1 MSDHLS
7 ENLFEQDTQTPVLLP
22 EQTDPLVPDD
32 AFTRYEESLDD
43 RPDATDLI
51 VAPEE
56 PPPLGRGWAY
66 DFVNHQFVQSPGQHG
81 PLATHGTGTLSVWIE
96 KCLRTARGE
105 LPIYSDGFGLDSPA
119 DFFGMNAALFP
130 TDLFAERVR
139 DALTQHPRIADVTDL
154 AVQFD
159 DTEEYVAVSFTVV
172 TGEGDLLQF
181 TNVKVEA

>member
-1 MSDHLS
+1 MSEHLS

-66 DFVNHQFVQSPGQHG
+66 DFVNHGSSSRAQGSTAPWRLTAPARSPSGSRSVCARRAANCRST
-81 PLATHGTGTLSVWIE
+81 ATASGST
-96 KCLRTARGE
+96 R
-105 LPIYSDGFGLDSPA
+105 P
-119 DFFGMNAALFP
+119 P
-130 TDLFAERVR
+130 TSSA
-139 DALTQHPRIADVTDL
+139 
-154 AVQFD
+154 
-159 DTEEYVAVSFTVV
+159 
-172 TGEGDLLQF
+172 
-181 TNVKVEA
+181 